1 MYKKLRRSRRNAELS
16 GVCAGIAEFLGI
28 KTSNVR
34 VAWFLLTL
42 LYGSGIL
49 LYIVL
54 ACIIPQ
60 KEAWEEEQEYNY
72 YENNYYENNY

>member
-1 MYKKLRRSRRNAELS
+1 MYKKLRRSRNNNELS

-34 VAWFLLTL
+34 IAWVLLTL

-54 ACIIPQ
+54 ACLIPQ
-60 KEAWEEEQEYNY
+60 KEVWEEEQEYDY
-72 YENNYYENNY
+72 YEKNYHGNNY